1 MLRSDEPEVLSSN
14 GRSILKTANMQLPI
28 TTQFLFQKGLTYFK
42 TYNII
47 NFAVNETANVRLAQL
62 DRASG
67 YGPEGREFESS
78 IARTKR
84 DVAYAASFLL

>member
-1 MLRSDEPEVLSSN
+1 MVEFSFSFKV
-14 GRSILKTANMQLPI
+14 IH
-28 TTQFLFQKGLTYFK
+28 FLFQKGLTYFK

>member
-1 MLRSDEPEVLSSN
+1 MKQQQ
-14 GRSILKTANMQLPI
+14 I
-28 TTQFLFQKGLTYFK
+28 Y
-42 TYNII
+42 
-47 NFAVNETANVRLAQL
+47 VRLAQL